1 MGSRQ
6 TGPLPS
12 IFGLHAAT
20 YIIMDLAGKP
30 LEQALPVKH
39 RWKLYD
45 RLERALASKE
55 TRLTGDPTAAK

>member
-1 MGSRQ
+1 M
-6 TGPLPS
+6 PS

-20 YIIMDLAGKP
+20 YIMMDLAGKP

-45 RLERALASKE
+45 RLERGLAAKE
-55 TRLTGDPTAAK
+55 TKLTSDPTMSK

>member
-1 MGSRQ
+1 
-6 TGPLPS
+6 
-12 IFGLHAAT
+12 
-20 YIIMDLAGKP
+20 MDLAGKP

-39 RWKLYD
+39 RWKLYE